1 MSRMAGI
8 ALGLVLLFLLPPG
21 LNAQQLPEESDWNNL
36 NRLQVSQRI
45 AVKTKDNITH
55 YGHFLACSEEA
66 LSLREGKQE
75 VGYRREE
82 VVRVSLLGPPK
93 RRKAALLG
101 LAIGFA
107 AGTVIAA
114 AKWGGEED
122 FTAGAKARFILG
134 IGGLVGG
141 VAGAN
146 VGWAVAPSTK
156 TVIYRAK
163 P

>member
-1 MSRMAGI
+1 MSRQAGI

-55 YGHFLACSEEA
+55 YGKFLAYSDEA
-66 LSLREGKQE
+66 ISLREGKQE

-82 VVRVSLLGPPK
+82 VVRVSLLGPPD
-93 RRKAALLG
+93 RGKAALY
-101 LAIGFA
+101 GFLFTF
-107 AGTVIAA
+107 AGATTITA
-114 AKWGGEED
+114 AKIGGEED
-122 FTAGAKARFILG
+122 LVASGKVVISVG
-134 IGGLVGG
+134 IGALFGG
-141 VAGAN
+141 IGAGIGA
-146 VGWAVAPSTK
+146 AAAPSSK
-156 TVIYRAK
+156 IVIYRAQ

>member
-1 MSRMAGI
+1 MNRMAGI
-8 ALGLVLLFLLPPG
+8 ALGMALLLPPG
-21 LNAQQLPEESDWNNL
+21 LNAQELPDESDWHNL
-36 NRLQVSQRI
+36 SRLQVDQRI

-55 YGHFLACSEEA
+55 YGNFLAYSEEA
-66 LSLREGKQE
+66 ISLREDKQE

-82 VVRVSLLGPPK
+82 VIRVSLLGPPN

-101 LAIGFA
+101 LAIGFTTA
-107 AGTVIAA
+107 AGITAA
-114 AKWGGEED
+114 IVAGVGDLTGGGK
-122 FTAGAKARFILG
+122 AGYIFG

-141 VAGAN
+141 IAGAN
-146 VGWAVAPSTK
+146 IGAAVARATK